1 MTPERLA
8 EIEAE
13 AKNPKKF
20 GWSNPEGTLLELAAH
35 IRDLEA
41 QVINADMGDDIL
53 DEIAGTL
60 KELGCSHGP
69 DAHLSTPPMFYREWM
84 LCVMG
89 SAIRSATRDL
99 EAQVR
104 EAREATTFRAFQE
117 RNRRR
122 CENDERGF
130 GHAVA
135 FDNPVWPIQ
144 NWALAIAGEAGE
156 LANLVKKCL
165 RGDFTVM
172 EKRDE
177 ILAELADVMTYC
189 DLAISSLGADTAET
203 ILRKFKE
210 VSRRIGYDDATATP
224 PSPEVEA

>member
-35 IRDLEA
+35 I
-41 QVINADMGDDIL
+41 
-53 DEIAGTL
+53 
-60 KELGCSHGP
+60 
-69 DAHLSTPPMFYREWM
+69 
-84 LCVMG
+84 
-89 SAIRSATRDL
+89 RDL

-224 PSPEVEA
+224 PSPEVK

>member
-41 QVINADMGDDIL
+41 QAINADMGDAIL

-104 EAREATTFRAFQE
+104 EARGLAEKAYKQAEMYFVREWRSSGALTAACEELQGQGYGGDVDDIEAEMLA
-117 RNRRR
+117 
-122 CENDERGF
+122 CI
-130 GHAVA
+130 A
-135 FDNPVWPIQ
+135 PPIWPKRLIEIRD
-144 NWALAIAGEAGE
+144 ALAA
-156 LANLVKKCL
+156 
-165 RGDFTVM
+165 
-172 EKRDE
+172 
-177 ILAELADVMTYC
+177 
-189 DLAISSLGADTAET
+189 
-203 ILRKFKE
+203 
-210 VSRRIGYDDATATP
+210 ATS
-224 PSPEVEA
+224 PSPEVK